1 MEAASGFEPLDKGFA
16 GLCLT
21 TWLRRPKVALYPIK
35 RHAHESTAFF
45 YHGFGPAR
53 GGSDKVRKRGFV

>member
-1 MEAASGFEPLDKGFA
+1 
-16 GLCLT
+16 
-21 TWLRRPKVALYPIK
+21 VALYPIK

-53 GGSDKVRKRGFV
+53 GGSDKVRKRGFVSAF